1 MHQPVP
7 WRGIG
12 QGRAQ
17 HLSTTPSHNKG
28 ERTMAYQLFVA
39 LAPALASLLLCVCV
53 EGPAL
58 ARVMRAKWQSVLKHM
73 REDEALL
80 ELLAELT
87 VHLSTYGTAVVGF
100 VAHAFAAAH
109 FGGQAPVVL
118 TVLG

>member
-1 MHQPVP
+1 
-7 WRGIG
+7 
-12 QGRAQ
+12 
-17 HLSTTPSHNKG
+17 
-28 ERTMAYQLFVA
+28 MAYQLFVA

-118 TVLG
+118 TVLGSAGWFAAMLFMSYGLRRLLKDLRD